1 MPGFMQRG
9 GAWESVAR
17 EVGERYRSFCL
28 DFRTWTFDERVDEL
42 LAAASPGTAVVGYSL
57 GGRIALHAAVREPE
71 RFAALALVGATAGIE
86 DDEERRERAHA
97 DDELAAW
104 MEASSIEDVVAAWE
118 ELPIFDTQPPAVVE
132 AQRPGRLTHDPRRLA
147 TLLRSASPGRLEPL
161 WSRLPELKMPILTV
175 AGELDERYA
184 ALAPRMGNA
193 AIVPDAGHAA
203 HLEQPE
209 RVAALL
215 REFLDEHLG

>member
-1 MPGFMQRG
+1 MQRG
-9 GAWESVAR
+9 GAWEPVAR
-17 EVGERYRSFCL
+17 EVGERYRSVCL

-42 LAAASPGTAVVGYSL
+42 IAAAPAGAAVVGYSL
-57 GGRIALHAAVREPE
+57 GGRIALHAAVREPG
-71 RFAALALVGATAGIE
+71 RFAAIVLVGATAGIE
-86 DDEERRERAHA
+86 DEEERRERACA

-104 MEASSIEDVVAAWE
+104 MEGSSIEDVVAAWE
-118 ELPIFDTQPPAVVE
+118 ELPIFDSQPPELVD

-147 TLLRSASPGRLEPL
+147 TLLRSASSGRLEPL
-161 WSRLPELKMPILTV
+161 WSRLPELEMPVLAV

-184 ALAPRMGNA
+184 ALARRIGSP
-193 AIVPDAGHAA
+193 AIVPGAGHAA
-203 HLEQPE
+203 HLEQPP